1 LLTLKIG
8 RSLTMTIFGT
18 FLNAGR
24 KPMNHD
30 RFIRQQELV
39 PQDRLQNVKTTVIG
53 IGAIGRQV
61 ALQLAAIGSPQIQ
74 LIDFDAV
81 DLSNV
86 TTQGYLT
93 DDIGQP
99 KVQATAAAIER
110 IDSSIVVETLL
121 DRYRPQQSVGEAVFC
136 CVDSITAREAI
147 WRSVSRRC
155 MFWSDGRMLSEVLR
169 VLTVADPASR
179 EYYPKTL
186 FAQAEAQS
194 GRCTSR
200 STIYAAGV
208 TAGLMLHQFTR
219 WLRQMP
225 LDRDLSLNLLASEW
239 SVG

>member
-1 LLTLKIG
+1 
-8 RSLTMTIFGT
+8 
-18 FLNAGR
+18 
-24 KPMNHD
+24 MNHD